1 MNRISLSFLGAL
13 ALLVFGCNWSL
24 GIRGN
29 GNITT
34 DQRTVEDFSEIQA
47 GGAFDVEW
55 RNGPP
60 SLAITTDQN
69 LLQYIDNSISDNRLR
84 LRTRERVRPTHGI
97 KVVVTSPT
105 RNGAKISGAVDL
117 RVPQLAGPKFY
128 FQATGASDVKLD
140 GNVDELLADMTGASD
155 LSAKNLHAKTAEISI
170 TGAADAEVDVSD
182 SLKVSIT
189 GAGSVTYHGNPPH
202 IEKHIVGAGSIRHRD

>member
-1 MNRISLSFLGAL
+1 MKRITLLVLGAL
-13 ALLVFGCNWSL
+13 AILNTGCHL
-24 GIRGN
+24 PFGIRGN
-29 GNITT
+29 GDITT

-47 GGAFDVEW
+47 GGVFDVEW

-60 SLAITTDQN
+60 SLKITTDQN
-69 LLQYIDNSISDNRLR
+69 LLQYIDDSISDNRLR
-84 LRTRERVRPTHGI
+84 LRSRDRLRPTHGI

-105 RNGAKISGAVDL
+105 RNGAKISGMVDL
-117 RVPQLAGPKFY
+117 RMPQLAGPKFY

-155 LSAKNLHAKTAEISI
+155 LSAKNLHAKTVEISI
-170 TGAADAEVDVSD
+170 TGAADAEIDVSD

-189 GAGSVTYHGNPPH
+189 GAGTVTYHGNPPH
-202 IEKHIVGAGSIRHRD
+202 IERHVTGAGSIRHRD